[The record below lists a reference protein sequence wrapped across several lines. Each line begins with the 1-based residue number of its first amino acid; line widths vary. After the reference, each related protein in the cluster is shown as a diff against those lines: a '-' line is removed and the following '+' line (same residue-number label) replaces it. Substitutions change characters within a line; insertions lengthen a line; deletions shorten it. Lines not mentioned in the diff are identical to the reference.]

1 MFRLILNSTVA
12 IRSDDT
18 EKDTVGPISA
28 AYDDPLYHAAEAAGN
43 DRAAH
48 AIEACRGAADAADL
62 VHQYSRLAG
71 DDEFDLA
78 GMARGNASQVV
89 DITARSAWGIN
100 GIWEQ
105 VREDARLSEAEEDS
119 FKRRLWSVPHPD
131 WFGRRDEQMRAIWM
145 KEGAEIWS
153 FWLRW
158 WDGVVSGRP
167 LPWDLQEKVALIPDE
182 VWDQGAEAVAAEIA
196 RIEEQFRLQH
206 EVARLNEELAV
217 ARADIVALTNRG
229 HNNPP
234 ELLHPV
240 GEIERHANE
249 IGAALNEA
257 EAELA
262 RAAPRAAV
270 LNRVGRVLLSISA
283 KSLAY
288 CASLGDAVLKKA
300 AEELGS
306 SGAKALI
313 GAGLVGWVSHLEAV
327 QELARALR
335 AFAQMFG
342 SG

>member
-1 MFRLILNSTVA
+1 
-12 IRSDDT
+12 
-18 EKDTVGPISA
+18 
-28 AYDDPLYHAAEAAGN
+28 
-43 DRAAH
+43 
-48 AIEACRGAADAADL
+48 
-62 VHQYSRLAG
+62 
-71 DDEFDLA
+71 
-78 GMARGNASQVV
+78 
-89 DITARSAWGIN
+89 
-100 GIWEQ
+100 
-105 VREDARLSEAEEDS
+105 
-119 FKRRLWSVPHPD
+119 
-131 WFGRRDEQMRAIWM
+131 MRAIWM

>member
-1 MFRLILNSTVA
+1 
-12 IRSDDT
+12 
-18 EKDTVGPISA
+18 
-28 AYDDPLYHAAEAAGN
+28 
-43 DRAAH
+43 
-48 AIEACRGAADAADL
+48 
-62 VHQYSRLAG
+62 LAG
-71 DDEFDLA
+71 DDDFDLA

-100 GIWEQ
+100 EIWEQ
-105 VREDARLSEAEEDS
+105 VREDARLAEAEEDS
-119 FKRRLWSVPHPD
+119 FRRRLWSVPHPD
-131 WFGRRDEQMRAIWM
+131 WFGRTDEQMRAIWM
-145 KEGAEIWS
+145 NEGAESWS
-153 FWLRW
+153 FWSRW
-158 WDGVVSGRP
+158 WDGFVSGRP
-167 LPWDLQEKVALIPDE
+167 LPWDLQEKVALIAPE

-270 LNRVGRVLLSISA
+270 LNRVGRVILSISA